1 MSPIRPKF
9 LNCGFDTIC
18 NIPLIPYCQIC
29 VREGKSFV
37 LLLLQNETILL
48 VADFSMAFK
57 TIANIITFNGT
68 TLEFHYDY
76 VLECEFL
83 KILFMITRVTTSYDP
98 LSYKKYLDN
107 TNIPLQHYN
116 PFADQCHMYRIS
128 MRKIKQSFT

>member
-1 MSPIRPKF
+1 M
-9 LNCGFDTIC
+9 
-18 NIPLIPYCQIC
+18 
-29 VREGKSFV
+29 REGKIFV

-48 VADFSMAFK
+48 VANFSMEFK

-83 KILFMITRVTTSYDP
+83 KILLMITRVTTSYEP
-98 LSYKKYLDN
+98 LSCKNNINN

-116 PFADQCHMYRIS
+116 PFAGIELLFARYRI
-128 MRKIKQSFT
+128 IICTLNFT